1 MTKEET
7 QVGLTKKGQSDDKGR
22 DTDGDDSRGDRVM
35 TQEETDGD
43 DSRGDRVM
51 TQEETQMVMTVE
63 VTE

>member
-7 QVGLTKKGQSDDKGR
+7 QVGLTKKGQSDDKGK
-22 DTDGDDSRGDRVM
+22 D
-35 TQEETDGD
+35 TDGD

>member
-1 MTKEET
+1 
-7 QVGLTKKGQSDDKGR
+7 
-22 DTDGDDSRGDRVM
+22 M